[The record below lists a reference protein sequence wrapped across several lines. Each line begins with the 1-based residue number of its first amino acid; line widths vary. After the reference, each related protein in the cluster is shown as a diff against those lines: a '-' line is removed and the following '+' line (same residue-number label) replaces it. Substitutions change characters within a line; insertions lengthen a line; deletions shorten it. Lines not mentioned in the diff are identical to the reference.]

1 MSYSNTHH
9 SYSVELAIELKDRD
23 KAIIIHHL
31 QHWIKLNRRKKSER
45 HFRQERW
52 WTYQTI
58 EDICASLPEF
68 TPDSIIHH
76 LGALVD
82 MKIIVKGNFNK
93 LKIDKTCW
101 YAFVDEQKF
110 LGEDENSNNVY
121 ERGKPRSIGEN
132 PCPEGENPR
141 PIPDPKSSDPKSS
154 DKDLNSSS
162 EVKKKETG
170 PSAQASVL
178 ADEFYLALKDA
189 HGEDFKKPN
198 LENWAMHFDR
208 MIRIDGRETS
218 MIRKVM
224 NWAVND
230 SFWKPNILSAAK
242 LREKF
247 LTLKLQ
253 MERPQQKQG
262 KSFKSEEA
270 QWKRKDEPTPAEI
283 DILTP
288 LLASLK

>member
-9 SYSVELAIELKDRD
+9 SFSVELAIKYGQEIATL
-23 KAIIIHHL
+23 IHHF
-31 QHWIKLNRRKKSER
+31 QHWIKLNRRKKSPK
-45 HFRQERW
+45 HFKDGHW
-52 WTYQTI
+52 WTYQTREEI
-58 EDICASLPEF
+58 QNFLPYMNI
-68 TPDSIIHH
+68 D
-76 LGALVD
+76 
-82 MKIIVKGNFNK
+82 KIRWLTDLMVEKGILKKGNYNK
-93 LKIDKTCW
+93 SKIDKTIW
-101 YAFVDEQKF
+101 YAFVNENEF
-110 LGEDENSNNVY
+110 LGEEDSNNVY
-121 ERGKPRSIGEN
+121 ESCKPQSSVVNPN
-132 PCPEGENPR
+132 PCVVYPNA
-141 PIPDPKSSDPKSS
+141 IPDPKSSDTKTT

-208 MIRIDGRETS
+208 MIRIDGREPS
-218 MIRKVM
+218 MIRKIM

-242 LREKF
+242 LRDKF

-253 MERPQQKQG
+253 MERPQQNQK